1 MIKLKKPHKYTHLNI
16 ELLKASNSEKMD
28 HNIEWGKLYFLIASS
43 KGLAVIIL
51 MKLHHFFSLFLCP
64 FYVFV
69 QKGSSQCTFLVNF
82 SSQFTFLV
90 NYSFTVYVLV
100 NFSSVYVWVN
110 FQYAW
115 FNSFQLFTH
124 SKNSL
129 QYQFD
134 NSHSVL
140 IIARGFLGISVYK
153 AISIQWHKIESSVY
167 GEWNGYCFSQKTF
180 QLLFHYKNPAFGWFL
195 R

>member
-1 MIKLKKPHKYTHLNI
+1 
-16 ELLKASNSEKMD
+16 
-28 HNIEWGKLYFLIASS
+28 
-43 KGLAVIIL
+43 

-90 NYSFTVYVLV
+90 NYSFIVYVLV

-134 NSHSVL
+134 NSHSVSAIFKRPAHIFL
-140 IIARGFLGISVYK
+140 SARSK
-153 AISIQWHKIESSVY
+153 ASTRASGNWY
-167 GEWNGYCFSQKTF
+167 
-180 QLLFHYKNPAFGWFL
+180 LFC
-195 R
+195 

>member
-1 MIKLKKPHKYTHLNI
+1 MKKWTTILNEENCI
-16 ELLKASNSEKMD
+16 
-28 HNIEWGKLYFLIASS
+28 FLIASS

-69 QKGSSQCTFLVNF
+69 QTGSLQCTFLVNF
-82 SSQFTFLV
+82 SSQCTFW
-90 NYSFTVYVLV
+90 V
-100 NFSSVYVWVN
+100 NFSSVYVLVN

-140 IIARGFLGISVYK
+140 IVAGGILGISLYK
-153 AISIQWHKIESSVY
+153 TIS
-167 GEWNGYCFSQKTF
+167 F
-180 QLLFHYKNPAFGWFL
+180 
-195 R
+195 

>member
-1 MIKLKKPHKYTHLNI
+1 
-16 ELLKASNSEKMD
+16 MD

-69 QKGSSQCTFLVNF
+69 QKGSSQCTFLVN
-82 SSQFTFLV
+82 
-90 NYSFTVYVLV
+90 YSFTVYVLV

-140 IIARGFLGISVYK
+140 IARGILGISIYK
-153 AISIQWHKIESSVY
+153 TISFQWHKIELCM
-167 GEWNGYCFSQKTF
+167 GEWNGYCFS
-180 QLLFHYKNPAFGWFL
+180 
-195 R
+195 